1 MLSTIQ
7 VSPGELVFRCDHVGL
22 LLSKLEL
29 CINTASLS
37 TIVRANQVFEF
48 SDYLWALL
56 ISSSKVSS
64 SFYGIIAT
72 SFSLILLISFTHNPI
87 STRHLQLHNLYPIYI
102 SCLGCK
108 SYYTQRYDSIG
119 HTLNVKVALI
129 SSYIFA

>member
-7 VSPGELVFRCDHVGL
+7 VSPGELLFRCDHIGL

-37 TIVRANQVFEF
+37 TIVGANQVFEF

-64 SFYGIIAT
+64 SFYGRIAT
-72 SFSLILLISFTHNPI
+72 SFSLILLINFTHNPI
-87 STRHLQLHNLYPIYI
+87 STRHLQLHNLYPTYIY
-102 SCLGCK
+102 
-108 SYYTQRYDSIG
+108 
-119 HTLNVKVALI
+119 HTLAVRVTTHNVMTQLDMHLM
-129 SSYIFA
+129 SRWH